1 MRAATF
7 TERCVAVGREIV
19 NDLIV
24 DTQRQPDL
32 GGEDMHRPRE
42 TFRHDA
48 DDGEGPAVDDHFR
61 ADQRRITVLF
71 QPIIV
76 TDNGHRRAA
85 ARRFLFSRKGTPL
98 HRENT
103 QHREIIRADDVG
115 EGASRVAFLADPDHA
130 QIVTEDVGE
139 DRVLF
144 ADVAVGGIRKFAERF
159 RILFVL
165 GKELHDLRRL
175 SVGGRTK
182 QHGVD
187 ETENGGVHPNAEG
200 EHNDSGDGKPRR
212 FPKLPERKAKIV
224 NHILIAVCRR

>member
-1 MRAATF
+1 MRAPAL
-7 TERCVAVGREIV
+7 TECAVALRREIV

-130 QIVTEDVGE
+130 QIVPEDVGE

-165 GKELHDLRRL
+165 GKELNDLRRI
-175 SVGGRTK
+175 VVMGRSK
-182 QHGVD
+182 QHRID
-187 ETENGGVHPNAEG
+187 ETEDGGVRADAERENDHRRDG
-200 EHNDSGDGKPRR
+200 EPRR
-212 FPKLPERKAKIV
+212 LPKLPKSELEIL
-224 NHILIAVCRR
+224 NHIR